1 MSRKSAWHSLT
12 SNGALALAGL
22 TGVTALALHS
32 VAALAVGGSALVAV
46 VAWDALGDRARAPS
60 VGACK
65 VRPPEAFRDAHT
77 RAVVAAIHAAHRAL
91 SETLAR
97 GARPLPVE
105 LDGAF
110 DAVAQLER
118 HADALAARA
127 EEIAGHLERID
138 AAALHRDASTLG
150 RRAEGARDAETRAH
164 YEAARASRVAHVSA
178 LSELGRSKERIA
190 AVLLAIAATLE
201 AMPARVL
208 QARGLGTGADVAR
221 DVRRELDN
229 VTIEIASMEDTISTL
244 EETNA

>member
-1 MSRKSAWHSLT
+1 MSRKTPWSLLT
-12 SNGALALAGL
+12 SDAALALAGL

-32 VAALAVGGSALVAV
+32 VAAIAVGGSALAAV
-46 VAWDALGDRARAPS
+46 VVWDAFGDRARAPS
-60 VGACK
+60 VGPCR

-77 RAVVAAIHAAHRAL
+77 RAAITSIHAAHRAL
-91 SETLAR
+91 ADTLAR

-127 EEIAGHLERID
+127 EEIARHLERID
-138 AAALHRDASTLG
+138 TTALHRDVGTLA
-150 RRAEGARDAETRAH
+150 RRAEDTRDAETRAH
-164 YEAARASRVAHVSA
+164 YEAARASRVAHMGA
-178 LSELGRSKERIA
+178 LCELGRSKERIA